1 MIAACTAPALYLRY
15 RVRKEEGCST
25 RQLCKGSLQTSP
37 QPRQGGNFTA
47 SEYNLSEYNH
57 RRQHF
62 TARKCTNRPPMSYA
76 VVDYSCVGAVILP
89 AITPRM

>member
-47 SEYNLSEYNH
+47 SEYNLS
-57 RRQHF
+57 
-62 TARKCTNRPPMSYA
+62 
-76 VVDYSCVGAVILP
+76 
-89 AITPRM
+89 